1 MTAFEKF
8 FIILASPSPFELAYL
23 LLLLISAPI
32 ADMCTSFFTPSS
44 LAILET
50 KSAPL
55 C

>member
-8 FIILASPSPFELAYL
+8 FIILASPSAFELAYL

-32 ADMCTSFFTPSS
+32 ADMCTSFLTPSS

>member
-32 ADMCTSFFTPSS
+32 ADMCTSFLTPSS